1 MELLERVSELIR
13 LRNKYCTAK
22 EISIGL
28 GVSLFSLYSLDSF
41 SIPEVNAKE
50 GFFLRDYDP
59 RELYISKIRDYII
72 KEKRFVTAFEIAN
85 NISVSR
91 LLLCTEADGP
101 SHSNPKHPWYS
112 EKVVRRDTLKNEYC
126 NTKGLTL
133 VRIPWKGKITP
144 EYIRSCFPGIPLETA

>member
-1 MELLERVSELIR
+1 MFP
-13 LRNKYCTAK
+13 NH
-22 EISIGL
+22 EISSQKWFVDLKSDL
-28 GVSLFSLYSLDSF
+28 GNRLFF
-41 SIPEVNAKE
+41 
-50 GFFLRDYDP
+50 DY
-59 RELYISKIRDYII
+59 YIED
-72 KEKRFVTAFEIAN
+72 
-85 NISVSR
+85 
-91 LLLCTEADGP
+91 LLLCIEADGP